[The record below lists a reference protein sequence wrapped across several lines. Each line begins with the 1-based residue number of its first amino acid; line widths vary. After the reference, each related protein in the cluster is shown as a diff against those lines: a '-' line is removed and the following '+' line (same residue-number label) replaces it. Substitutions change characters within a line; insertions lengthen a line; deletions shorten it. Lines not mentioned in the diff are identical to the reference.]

1 MLYDLIGTFVISG
14 GVILFIWFLR
24 GLMLMPL
31 KKGKNTNIII
41 LVRVAGHE
49 PVLEQTVKGLGWLRA
64 NGTLPGNSRIVDG
77 GMDQETEKL
86 AENLSRSV
94 AGVDYHREEVTVWAV
109 RSDPKNC
116 PEESTP

>member
-1 MLYDLIGTFVISG
+1 
-14 GVILFIWFLR
+14 
-24 GLMLMPL
+24 MPL

-64 NGTLPGNSRIVDG
+64 NGTLPGNIRIVDD

-86 AENLSRSV
+86 SVLLQGYDALILKYENEKPIDTRKS
-94 AGVDYHREEVTVWAV
+94 
-109 RSDPKNC
+109 K
-116 PEESTP
+116 